1 MIRGARSSGS
11 AATRGRKQKS
21 FWDFPLWE
29 QCYGNFCYGD
39 DVILVFSISEDGSTL
54 TLNGAHTSDSGKYTC
69 VATNPA
75 GEEDRI
81 FNLNVYGKFIGFY
94 FLYFYC
100 ILTSIIFL
108 SAEPVY
114 RFLGG
119 SFTLLPFQCLL

>member
-1 MIRGARSSGS
+1 M
-11 AATRGRKQKS
+11 
-21 FWDFPLWE
+21 
-29 QCYGNFCYGD
+29 
-39 DVILVFSISEDGSTL
+39 ILVFSISEDGSTL

-100 ILTSIIFL
+100 IFISIIL
-108 SAEPVY
+108 SVLNLYIDLQGDLSPCCFFSASCD
-114 RFLGG
+114 RRQQRDSRAADHSTGQFG
-119 SFTLLPFQCLL
+119 QH